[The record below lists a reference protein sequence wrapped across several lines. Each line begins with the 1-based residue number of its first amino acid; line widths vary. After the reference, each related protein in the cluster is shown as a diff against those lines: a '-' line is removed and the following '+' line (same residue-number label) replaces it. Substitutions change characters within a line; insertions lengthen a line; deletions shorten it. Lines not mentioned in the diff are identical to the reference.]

1 MDPLEVLAKHRRLER
16 KHRRVE
22 KELADLKAAVAKKP
36 SETPPPPAF
45 FSPPPKPAHGRRI
58 FVGGVGTCLNTG
70 TPFSSPASS
79 ELPPLPPSP
88 LDIWVA
94 IEASRA
100 RHEKAE
106 SKRAKQEDRTRLK
119 SVLSACNWRK
129 ETADPE
135 LLRAA
140 KGLWIG
146 TETQGNADRD
156 RAWGQETRYYPE
168 AGACC
173 AAHVPVCSLCVRVC
187 MYVLYYA
194 CMCM

>member
-16 KHRRVE
+16 KHRRAE
-22 KELADLKAAVAKKP
+22 KEIADLKAALDKNP
-36 SETPPPPAF
+36 SGPPPPSVF
-45 FSPPPKPAHGRRI
+45 FSPPPKPAYGRRI
-58 FVGGVGTCLNTG
+58 FVGGVGTFLDTG

-79 ELPPLPPSP
+79 DVSRPSPSP
-88 LDIWVA
+88 LDFWVA

-106 SKRAKQEDRTRLK
+106 SKRAKQEERTRLK

-140 KGLWIG
+140 KGLWLG

-156 RAWGQETRYYPE
+156 RGWGKEPRHCPE
-168 AGACC
+168 AGAC
-173 AAHVPVCSLCVRVC
+173 VPCCTALC
-187 MYVLYYA
+187 
-194 CMCM
+194 